1 MKRLLSAT
9 RRAAPRPVLTG
20 AKAAFRAIGLITG
33 RQRVL
38 PDFLLIG
45 TKRGG
50 TTSLFKYLIQHP
62 EVAPIFPSVQGI
74 KDVRFF
80 DTNFGKGTVW
90 YRSHFPMRLHR
101 LYVERFG
108 KRRLLAGESTP
119 YYLFHPHAARRAH
132 QLVPNARLIV
142 LLRNPVD
149 RAYSHYKDE
158 VKTGRET
165 MTFEEAIQQE
175 PMRLKS
181 EWDRILDDPSYYSF
195 ALEHHSY
202 LSHGIYVDQLKR
214 WLSVFSP
221 DRVAIFR
228 SEEFY
233 ADPANVYRQV
243 LTFLGLTPRELP
255 EYERYNFL
263 PSADM
268 SARTRDELTRFFAP
282 HNRRLYE
289 FLGVDMAWDREPVA
303 PAEPLR
309 AFGEDAARA
318 TEGASKAVRS
328 IVRKERF

>member
-1 MKRLLSAT
+1 MNRLLSAT
-9 RRAAPRPVLTG
+9 RRAAPRPIQMG
-20 AKAAFRAIGLITG
+20 AKAAFRSMGFITA
-33 RQRVL
+33 RQRQL
-38 PDFLLIG
+38 PDFLIIG

-80 DTNFGKGTVW
+80 DSNFGKGVVW
-90 YRSHFPMRLHR
+90 YRSHFPLRFHR
-101 LYVERFG
+101 LYAERVK
-108 KRRLLAGESTP
+108 KRRLVAGESTP
-119 YYLFHPHAARRAH
+119 YYLFHPHAAGRAY
-132 QLVPNARLIV
+132 QVVPHARLIV

-181 EWDRILDDPSYYSF
+181 EWTRILNDPGYRSF

-202 LSHGIYVDQLKR
+202 LAHGIYADQLKR
-214 WLSVFSP
+214 WFSVFSP
-221 DRVAIFR
+221 DQVAIFR
-228 SEEFY
+228 SEDFY
-233 ADPANVYRQV
+233 ADPTNVYRQV
-243 LTFLGLTPRELP
+243 LTFLGLTPWELP
-255 EYERYNFL
+255 AYERYNFL

-268 SARTRDELTRFFAP
+268 NPRTRDELTRYFAP
-282 HNRRLYE
+282 HNRRLHE
-289 FLGVDMAWDREPVA
+289 LLGVDMAWDREPVA
-303 PAEPLR
+303 PAGPLR
-309 AFGEDAARA
+309 AFGEDEARS